1 MYQLNLY
8 ILLLILVGINNCQI
22 LLSRV
27 PTATLNINGM
37 EPYDIVLTQ
46 DGNNGYMVGYQ
57 GELAY
62 LDLTDDFNPTVVS
75 QISLA
80 KDVN

>member
-1 MYQLNLY
+1 
-8 ILLLILVGINNCQI
+8 
-22 LLSRV
+22 
-27 PTATLNINGM
+27 M
-37 EPYDIVLTQ
+37 EPYDIFLTQ